1 MWNSVTTKHSAYANE
16 KEVRLIILGHLPL
29 FTKIETRT
37 RRGELVPFIRSPVA
51 TQKPGNITRIMIGPA
66 AGPTAE
72 DGVNNLLRAH
82 GIDPTDRVFRSAIP
96 YRGR

>member
-16 KEVRLIILGHLPL
+16 KEVRQIILGHLPL
-29 FTKIETRT
+29 FSKIETRT
-37 RRGELVPFIRSPVA
+37 RKGELVPFVRSPMTTRKTA
-51 TQKPGNITRIMIGPA
+51 NIAKVVIGPA

-72 DGVNNLLRAH
+72 DGVNNLLRSQ
-82 GIDPTDRVFRSAIP
+82 GIDPTNRVIRSKIP